1 MTGLSGILC
10 IDKPSGFTSFDVVA
24 KMRGI
29 SHTRKIGHAGTLD
42 PMATGVLPLFF
53 GRATKAADMLPCQ
66 DKRYTAEFRLGITTD
81 TQDITG
87 TVISE
92 SEVTSDAAQ
101 VRRAAASFVGDIM
114 QRPPMYSAVRV
125 GGKRLYEL
133 ARKGIEIER
142 ETRPVTIYS
151 LDFLSCDERTHT
163 YKIDVCC
170 SKGTYIRTLAADI
183 GELLGCGATLTSL
196 RRTEAA
202 GFALSDCVT
211 LEAAASLAKSGGF
224 EAALLPVSEAFKSLP
239 QARLTEKQ
247 TRMFLNGVRLD
258 SARVEGAD
266 KPLVDVGSPFGGAN
280 SPFGDASGPSDGAGR
295 PLEGASGPSD
305 GTSSP
310 FGGAD
315 SPLEG
320 TNSPSDGIIEPART
334 VAVYSDGGVFL
345 GTASVANG
353 EMRMTKLFTL
363 EV

>member
-1 MTGLSGILC
+1 
-10 IDKPSGFTSFDVVA
+10 
-24 KMRGI
+24 MRGI
-29 SHTRKIGHAGTLD
+29 AHTRKIGHAGTLD

-66 DKRYTAEFRLGITTD
+66 DKRYTAEFRLGLSTD

-87 TVISE
+87 TVMSE
-92 SEVTSDAAQ
+92 REVTSGEAV
-101 VRRAAASFVGDIM
+101 VRHAAATFVGGIM

-142 ETRPVTIYS
+142 EARPVTIYS
-151 LDFLSCDERTHT
+151 LDFISCDERTHT
-163 YKIDVCC
+163 YKIDVRC

-202 GFALSDCVT
+202 GFSLADCVT
-211 LEAAASLAKSGGF
+211 LEEAASLAASGGF
-224 EAALLPVSEAFKSLP
+224 EAALLPVAEAFKSLP
-239 QARLTEKQ
+239 KARLTEKQ

-258 SARVEGAD
+258 SARVDGAD
-266 KPLVDVGSPFGGAN
+266 GIPGSDVSLIEYAGS
-280 SPFGDASGPSDGAGR
+280 
-295 PLEGASGPSD
+295 PLEGAGSPCVGAGSPISGVETLP
-305 GTSSP
+305 P
-310 FGGAD
+310 
-315 SPLEG
+315 
-320 TNSPSDGIIEPART
+320 RV

-345 GTASVANG
+345 GTADVANR